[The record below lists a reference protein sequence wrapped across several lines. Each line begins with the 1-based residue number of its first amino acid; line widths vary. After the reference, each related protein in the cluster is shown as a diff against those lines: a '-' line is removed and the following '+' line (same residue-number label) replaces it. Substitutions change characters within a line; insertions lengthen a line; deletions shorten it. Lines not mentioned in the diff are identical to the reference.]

1 MESQPMNNIGSGAD
15 SATEP
20 ALTGMDHREES
31 KASAASSGPAIHSI
45 FSLKGKQQ
53 GAKDRFN

>member
-45 FSLKGKQQ
+45 FSLKGKQ
-53 GAKDRFN
+53 